1 MRVHSPLHS
10 TWNESVEHLFPYKYI
25 ESDPRKLELLF
36 RNDQEEKLKE
46 RDLNLRD
53 VLKQAPNATRKK
65 GRKRVEDYEE
75 EEDNSIW
82 PLPPLEGCPKEGV
95 LTIQP
100 AGHLGSMMTQFSMLY
115 ALSRRDSK
123 YAFLPPELDVPLK
136 QTFENVRKLGTFYQN
151 HTYY

>member
-10 TWNESVEHLFPYKYI
+10 TWNKSVEHLFPYKNI
-25 ESDPRKLELLF
+25 EADPHKLELLF
-36 RNDQEEKLKE
+36 RDNQEEKLKE
-46 RDLNLRD
+46 RDLSLRD
-53 VLKQAPNATRKK
+53 VLRQAPNATRKK
-65 GRKRVEDYEE
+65 GRKKIEDYD

-123 YAFLPPELDVPLK
+123 YAFLPPELDIPLK
-136 QTFENVRKLGTFYQN
+136 QTFQNIRNFYQN
-151 HTYY
+151 DTYY